1 MSDIIRRAA
10 KGFVPAGY
18 LPAPQQARFISTA
31 EEAAK
36 RLPASIKAQSV
47 QNQLQKFGAKPLEL
61 EYAGLGRFLEGKDRV
76 SSQEVLQHLQ
86 QQGPLGQLKRVD
98 QGDAQEPGDADL
110 EFEPNPNEGEGGYV
124 PKMQDEA
131 NFYQSSVRAP
141 FGSDAKGSY
150 PHAGYGSYTAP
161 GRQFDFTGY
170 RESLI
175 EDPRATNVQRPYGM
189 LPQPNPDKIDSLNE
203 RARLFDESESGAT
216 LGDVLA
222 MEQEA
227 ERAGYEFHYAADG
240 TPYFKPQAVYS
251 ALNAH
256 QSDYW
261 LRYNNLPDRIAIQN
275 VQSDIGQK
283 ASAAPDRNK
292 LLAQLDRSDA
302 MLEDFKARHPRLAYS
317 LSPHVDDPLFD
328 ELLEAGPAYYG
339 YTQDQVDEYTRLFA
353 ESEKRV
359 NALNEA
365 DRAGDWNTSPLARDN
380 NWKNLLLRH
389 ALLESVNQGGKPI
402 TLPTGR
408 QMVDVE
414 QFGRH
419 QAVDAIAKQGI
430 PKDDP
435 RFSAAVER
443 LQIEKANALNEDHAS
458 RLMKI
463 LKEIHP
469 KGGTL
474 ERYAP
479 PEPHGIHETRP
490 LDWGTVDD
498 QDKDFY
504 RSVLNSLPPATDETP
519 IVLAG
524 DPGVHYAIRAIA
536 SGDGSKSDWKR
547 LYGVVEGTPAWGGDV
562 ASPQYREA
570 ALKMVQYKQLMREM
584 GLEFPPPTPDPD
596 EPGRD
601 ILDGPEEA
609 TSPGWTITPHPETVR
624 AALQKGVPIM
634 SLAPLLLAPQ
644 EEQQ

>member
-36 RLPASIKAQSV
+36 RLPASIKAQSA

-61 EYAGLGRFLEGKDRV
+61 EYAGLGKFLEGKDRV

-98 QGDAQEPGDADL
+98 QGDGPERPASKVAVDDVPELLPQAANDQPDLPAWALGPGDTLLD
-110 EFEPNPNEGEGGYV
+110 EPAFIDNENWAPLNHNLPAQQTKPA
-124 PKMQDEA
+124 PKPTG
-131 NFYQSSVRAP
+131 NFYQADVRAP
-141 FGSDAKGSY
+141 FGSDPRGSFPNTNY
-150 PHAGYGSYTAP
+150 ARYTVP
-161 GRQFDFTGY
+161 GQQGDYTGY
-170 RESLI
+170 REVLL
-175 EDPRATNVQRPYGM
+175 EDPKTMPVGSNQRS
-189 LPQPNPDKIDSLNE
+189 QQF
-203 RARLFDESESGAT
+203 AR
-216 LGDVLA
+216 
-222 MEQEA
+222 MIP
-227 ERAGYEFHYAADG
+227 RHREFRSPVD
-240 TPYFKPQAVYS
+240 
-251 ALNAH
+251 AH
-256 QSDYW
+256 ASDYW

-275 VQSDIGQK
+275 VQSDIGQ
-283 ASAAPDRNK
+283 
-292 LLAQLDRSDA
+292 
-302 MLEDFKARHPRLAYS
+302 S
-317 LSPHVDDPLFD
+317 LSASNRRAPIPMTEAEADQIVFRWEAGEHVDE
-328 ELLEAGPAYYG
+328 ELLQQAGQMIGHPDFG
-339 YTQDQVDEYTRLFA
+339 
-353 ESEKRV
+353 
-359 NALNEA
+359 
-365 DRAGDWNTSPLARDN
+365 RAVGDSPLARDN
-380 NWKNLLLRH
+380 NWKSLMLRH

-402 TLPTGR
+402 TLPTGQ

-414 QFGRH
+414 GFGTGSGSS
-419 QAVDAIAKQGI
+419 ADPVAKAT
-430 PKDDP
+430 
-435 RFSAAVER
+435 RF
-443 LQIEKANALNEDHAS
+443 NEDLAN
-458 RLMKI
+458 RLMKA
-463 LKEIHP
+463 LREIHP

-474 ERYAP
+474 ERFAP

-519 IVLAG
+519 IVFVG

-536 SGDGSKSDWKR
+536 SGDGSKSDWKT
-547 LYGVVEGTPAWGGDV
+547 LYWVVEGTPAWGGDV

-596 EPGRD
+596 EPGWD
-601 ILDGPEEA
+601 ILDGPEEDA
-609 TSPGWTITPHPETVR
+609 SPGWTITPHPETVR